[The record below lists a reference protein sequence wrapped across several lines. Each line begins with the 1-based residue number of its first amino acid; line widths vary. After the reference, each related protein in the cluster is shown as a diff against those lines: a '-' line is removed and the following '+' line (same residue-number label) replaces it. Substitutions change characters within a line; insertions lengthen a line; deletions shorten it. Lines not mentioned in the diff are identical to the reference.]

1 MNPTQEPEEKPSLPP
16 EELERRRQ
24 KLLST
29 AGWMILGLVI
39 SIVLLLIIFLVFGGP
54 IRQFL
59 ESLKG
64 F

>member
-1 MNPTQEPEEKPSLPP
+1 MNPIQEPEEKPPLSP

-29 AGWMILGLVI
+29 AGWMILGLVM
-39 SIVLLLIIFLVFGGP
+39 SIVLLLIIFLVFGGE

-59 ESLKG
+59 ESLKE